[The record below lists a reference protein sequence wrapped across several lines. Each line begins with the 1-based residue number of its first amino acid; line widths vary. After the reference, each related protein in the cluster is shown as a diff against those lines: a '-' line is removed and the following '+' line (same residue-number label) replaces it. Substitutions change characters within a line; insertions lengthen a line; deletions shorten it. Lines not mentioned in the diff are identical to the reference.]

1 MRPLPAARFS
11 APLAGA
17 TSLLRGERS
26 FRYTYGSAGG
36 VSAGTAAGRGGG
48 RRRRGWPGPNR
59 RQALALEHALAELE
73 LLRGDIL
80 EGRPYDCCAVRLDTA
95 AAHLGEVTGL
105 DTPAQVLNAIF
116 DQFCIGK

>member
-1 MRPLPAARFS
+1 MEALAASLRE
-11 APLAGA
+11 LLLGA
-17 TSLLRGERS
+17 
-26 FRYTYGSAGG
+26 
-36 VSAGTAAGRGGG
+36 AAGDVGEGGLA
-48 RRRRGWPGPNR
+48 PNR